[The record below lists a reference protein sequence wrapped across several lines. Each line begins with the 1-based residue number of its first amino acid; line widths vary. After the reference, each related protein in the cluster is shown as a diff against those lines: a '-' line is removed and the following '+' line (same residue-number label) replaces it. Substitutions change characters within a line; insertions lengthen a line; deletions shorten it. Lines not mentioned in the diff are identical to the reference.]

1 MNLASVIS
9 LLGGLAFFLFGMS
22 LMGDSMKKVAG
33 NKLET
38 ILGRLTSNRV
48 KGILLGT
55 VVTAVIQSSSATTV
69 MVVGFVNSGLMKLG
83 QAIGII
89 MGANIGTT
97 ATGWIL
103 TLAGIDEGSGAA
115 SLLSTTTIFALVAL
129 IGIIL
134 EMFAKFARMKNVGVL
149 LLAFSVLMSGMK
161 TMSAAV
167 APLQQDPNFLNA
179 ITVVSNPLLGV
190 VIGTV
195 FTAIIQS
202 NSAAVGI
209 LQALAITGV
218 ITFDT
223 AVPLVL
229 GMNIGAC
236 APVLLSAIG
245 ANKNGKRTAIIYL
258 YYNFVGTVVFMAV
271 LYGVNAV
278 VGLPFF
284 GTTVSDVG
292 VAVIN
297 TVFNTVATLVLTPF
311 IGLLEKMA
319 CLTFP
324 STEEDEEFEENLL
337 DERFLA
343 YPPLAVEQSAR
354 TVTQMATA
362 ARKNLNKSLDLLE
375 KFDKLKYDKI
385 MSREDLVDRLEDRLG
400 NYLVKLNTRELSDEQ
415 TRQTSK
421 FLHALTNLERISD
434 HAVNL
439 ADLGAEMNAKGLSF
453 TPQADRELSV
463 CMNAVREVVDLAY
476 EAINTD
482 SVEAASR
489 VEPLE
494 EVIDIL
500 TEELKLRHINRLQ
513 AGQCTLE
520 MGFIFNDCVNN
531 FERVADHC
539 SNLAISVLEL
549 GDTSIEAHDYLRTL
563 KQEDPAGYHQQML
576 AFEEKYRLPPRAEEG
591 GEAVPAAAA
600 AKG

>member
-48 KGILLGT
+48 KGILLGA

-69 MVVGFVNSGLMKLG
+69 MVVGFVHSGLMKLG

-103 TLAGIDEGSGAA
+103 TLAGIDEGSATA

-129 IGIIL
+129 VGILL
-134 EMFAKFARMKNVGVL
+134 EMFGKSARTKNVGIL

-190 VIGTV
+190 LIGTV

-245 ANKNGKRTAIIYL
+245 ANKNGKRTAVIYL
-258 YYNFVGTVVFMAV
+258 YYNFVGTVVFMIL

-284 GTTVSDVG
+284 GTVVSNVG

-297 TVFNTVATLVLTPF
+297 TVFNLVATVVLTPF
-311 IGLLEKMA
+311 IGVLEKMA
-319 CLTFP
+319 CMTFP
-324 STEEDEEFEENLL
+324 DTEEDEEFEENLL

-362 ARKNLNKSLDLLE
+362 ARKNLNKSLDLLG

-400 NYLVKLNTRELSDEQ
+400 NYLVKLNTKELTDAQ
-415 TRQTSK
+415 THQTSK

-453 TPQADRELSV
+453 SPQAAQEMSV
-463 CMNAVREVVDLAY
+463 CMDAVREVVDLAY

-482 SVEAASR
+482 SVEVACR

-494 EVIDIL
+494 EVIDII
-500 TEELKLRHINRLQ
+500 TEEWKLRHINRLQ

-520 MGFIFNDCVNN
+520 MGFIFNDCINN

-549 GDTSIEAHDYLRTL
+549 GDTPIEAHDYLRTL
-563 KQEDPAGYHQQML
+563 KQEDPASYHRQMI
-576 AFEEKYRLPPRAEEG
+576 AFEEKYRLPPRTEG
-591 GEAVPAAAA
+591 NGESVPAEAPAN
-600 AKG
+600 G

>member
-1 MNLASVIS
+1 MRTKGLKGIMDISSVIS

-22 LMGDSMKKVAG
+22 LMGDSMKKIAG
-33 NKLET
+33 SKLET

-48 KGILLGT
+48 KGVLLGAF
-55 VVTAVIQSSSATTV
+55 VTAVIQSSSATTV

-103 TLAGIDEGSGAA
+103 TLAGVEEGSTAA
-115 SLLSTTTIFALVAL
+115 SLLSTTTIFAVAAL
-129 IGIIL
+129 IGIL
-134 EMFAKFARMKNVGVL
+134 LFMFSKSAKKKHVGVL

-161 TMSAAV
+161 TMSSAV
-167 APLQQDPNFLNA
+167 APLQESPAFLEA
-179 ITVVSNPLLGV
+179 ISVVSNPILGIL
-190 VIGTV
+190 IGTV

-209 LQALAITGV
+209 LQALALTGI

-223 AVPLVL
+223 AVPLIL

-245 ANKNGKRTAIIYL
+245 ANKNGQRTAVIYL
-258 YYNFVGTVVFMAV
+258 YYNFVGTVVFMGL
-271 LYGVNAV
+271 LYGLHAA

-284 GTTVSDVG
+284 GKTVSNVDI
-292 VAVIN
+292 AIIN
-297 TVFNTVATLVLTPF
+297 TVFNTMATVILTPF
-311 IGLLEKMA
+311 IGILEKLA

-324 STEEDEEFEENLL
+324 ASKEDEEEFQENLL

-343 YPPLAVEQSAR
+343 YPPLAVEQSGR
-354 TVTQMATA
+354 TVVQMASA
-362 ARKNLNKSLDLLE
+362 VRKNLLNAVGLFE
-375 KFDKLKYDKI
+375 QFDPAVYEKI
-385 MSREDLVDRLEDRLG
+385 MSREEKVDRLEDQLG
-400 NYLVKLNTRELSDEQ
+400 NYLVKLNTKELSEEQ

-439 ADLGAEMNAKGLSF
+439 ADLALEMKEKNIAFSEE
-453 TPQADRELSV
+453 ANRELRI
-463 CMNAVREVVDLAY
+463 CKAAVTEIAELAY
-476 EAINTD
+476 RAVTEDDIETALL
-482 SVEAASR
+482 

-494 EVIDIL
+494 ETIDAL
-500 TEELKLRHINRLQ
+500 TEGLKIRHISRLQ

-520 MGFIFNDCVNN
+520 LGFILNDCVTN

-539 SNLAISVLEL
+539 SNLAIAVLEL
-549 GDTSIEAHDYLRTL
+549 KEKSLEAHDYLRVL
-563 KQEDPAGYHQQML
+563 HQGEDESYRRLIREYGAKYALPAQ
-576 AFEEKYRLPPRAEEG
+576 AETEK
-591 GEAVPAAAA
+591 
-600 AKG
+600 